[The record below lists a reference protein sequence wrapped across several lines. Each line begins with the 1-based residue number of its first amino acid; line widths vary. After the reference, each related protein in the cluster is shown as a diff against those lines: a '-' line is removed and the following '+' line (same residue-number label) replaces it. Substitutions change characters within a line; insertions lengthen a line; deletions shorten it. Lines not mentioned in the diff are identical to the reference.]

1 MEADISNDISNDI
14 SKMVIPRHVALILD
28 GNGRW
33 AKKRGLPRTAG
44 HKQGC
49 VTVERTVEDA
59 ARLGIEYLT
68 VYGFS
73 TENWKRSVEEV
84 GALMQ
89 LFRYYLKRLLK
100 IARANNVRVKMI
112 GDRTRFDE
120 DIVEGIDRLERET
133 AGNTGMT
140 FVIAVN
146 YGGRDEIRRAAKR
159 MMEDAKRG
167 VLDPDG
173 VTEETVASYLDTA
186 GIPDPDLLI
195 RTSGEIR
202 LSNYLLWQ
210 LAYSEIYITDCLW
223 PDFNREEL
231 VRAIAQYNTRER
243 RFGGAK

>member
-1 MEADISNDISNDI
+1 METDI
-14 SKMVIPRHVALILD
+14 SKMAIPAHVALILD

-49 VTVERTVEDA
+49 VTVEKTVEDA
-59 ARLGIEYLT
+59 ARLGME
-68 VYGFS
+68 
-73 TENWKRSVEEV
+73 
-84 GALMQ
+84 Q
-89 LFRYYLKRLLK
+89 
-100 IARANNVRVKMI
+100 
-112 GDRTRFDE
+112 
-120 DIVEGIDRLERET
+120 ET
-133 AGNTGMT
+133 AANTGMT

-146 YGGRDEIRRAAKR
+146 YGGRDEIRRAVSR
-159 MMEDAKRG
+159 MMKDTQAG
-167 VLDPDG
+167 VLNPDQ

-223 PDFNREEL
+223 PDFNRDEL
-231 VRAIAQYNTRER
+231 VKAIAQYNTRER

>member
-1 MEADISNDISNDI
+1 METDI
-14 SKMVIPRHVALILD
+14 SKMAIPAHVALILD

-49 VTVERTVEDA
+49 VTVEKTVEDA
-59 ARLGIEYLT
+59 ARLGIKYLT

-84 GALMQ
+84 SALMQ

-100 IARANNVRVKMI
+100 IAKANNVRVKMI
-112 GDRTRFDE
+112 GDRTRFDS
-120 DIVEGIDRLERET
+120 DIIEGIDRLEQET
-133 AGNTGMT
+133 AANTGMT

-146 YGGRDEIRRAAKR
+146 YGGRDEIRRAVSR
-159 MMEDAKRG
+159 MMKDAQAG
-167 VLDPDG
+167 VLEPDQ

-195 RTSGEIR
+195 RTSGEYRI
-202 LSNYLLWQ
+202 SNFLLWEI
-210 LAYSEIYITDCLW
+210 AYAEMIFVDEAW
-223 PDFNREEL
+223 PDFTPEL
-231 VRAIAQYNTRER
+231 LKQCLDQFKQRDR
-243 RFGGAK
+243 RFGGVK